1 MDQYR
6 VAQGTRLDLG
16 VSDPSATGAY
26 TKKKQARSDLAA
38 LIERLDGLQR
48 VLWAGAE
55 HKLLVVLQ
63 AMNAGGKDGTIR
75 KVFGGLNPQGV
86 TVTGFKKPTDD
97 ELGHDYL
104 WRVHR
109 HTPRSGMIS
118 VFNRSHYEDVLIVR
132 VLGLLP
138 RGRWSKRYEHIAAF
152 EKSLADEGTTI
163 LKFFLNVSKD
173 EQRRRLQRRLDDPT
187 KIWKFNAGDLEHRER
202 WADYMAAYAD
212 ALERTSTDFAPWY
225 VVPADNKWYR
235 DVVVASV
242 VTDTL
247 ESLGLE
253 YPDPEP
259 GLEGVVI
266 DR

>member
-63 AMNAGGKDGTIR
+63 AMDAGGKDGTIR

-97 ELGHDYL
+97 
-104 WRVHR
+104 
-109 HTPRSGMIS
+109 
-118 VFNRSHYEDVLIVR
+118 
-132 VLGLLP
+132 
-138 RGRWSKRYEHIAAF
+138 
-152 EKSLADEGTTI
+152 
-163 LKFFLNVSKD
+163 
-173 EQRRRLQRRLDDPT
+173 
-187 KIWKFNAGDLEHRER
+187 
-202 WADYMAAYAD
+202 
-212 ALERTSTDFAPWY
+212 
-225 VVPADNKWYR
+225 
-235 DVVVASV
+235 
-242 VTDTL
+242 
-247 ESLGLE
+247 
-253 YPDPEP
+253 
-259 GLEGVVI
+259 
-266 DR
+266 